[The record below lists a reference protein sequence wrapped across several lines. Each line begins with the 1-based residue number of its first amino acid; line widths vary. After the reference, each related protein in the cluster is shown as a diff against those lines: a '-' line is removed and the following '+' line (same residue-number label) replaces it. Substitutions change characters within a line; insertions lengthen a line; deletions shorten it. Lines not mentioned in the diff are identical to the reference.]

1 MIQIVTGN
9 IVDIDNREVFGCS
22 IEIENGIIIRI
33 NRVDNCDS
41 SFIIP
46 GFIDSHVH
54 IESSML
60 VPREFGRM
68 VIGRG
73 TVAVVCDPHEIAN
86 VKGVEGVDF
95 MIEDSKESPIK
106 TFFTIPSCVPA
117 TPFDVAGGI
126 ISAGD
131 IEQMIRSSR
140 FVALSEMMNVP
151 GVLTDDPDVLAK
163 IRIAKRTDLPVDGHA
178 PALFGEQL
186 RKYVKCGISTDH
198 ECLSLEEAQEKI
210 AIGMK
215 ILIREGSAARNY
227 ETFKSLIRSNPD
239 DVMFCT
245 DDSHPDEL
253 MLSGHIDKIVR
264 RAIADGFDLFD
275 VLKIACINP
284 VNHYKLDV
292 GKLKAGDRADF
303 VIVDSLESF
312 GVKAVYIDGVRRYG
326 EVLSGSRR
334 KNLSKEPVLNNFNH
348 EKIHKSQLKKRV
360 TAPIKVIS
368 VTDGELL
375 TDVYEYK
382 PLSVLENLESDLD
395 EDILKIVYIN
405 RYKNGKPQIAF
416 CKGFNLKN
424 GAFASTVSHDSHNI
438 LAIGCKDSELTTVI
452 NAVIERQGGLAV
464 IDGKTV
470 SVLPLPIGGI
480 MSNAD
485 GETVAREY
493 AEINDRVAKMGCTLD
508 FPFMTLSFLSL
519 IVIPEIKI
527 GEKGLFCYEKF
538 DWLEN
543 N

>member
-9 IVDIDNREVFGCS
+9 IVDIDNREIFGCS
-22 IEIENGIIIRI
+22 MEIENGIIIRI
-33 NRVDNCDS
+33 NRVDNCDDN
-41 SFIIP
+41 FIIP

-60 VPREFGRM
+60 IPQEFGRM
-68 VIGRG
+68 VVGRG

-163 IRIAKRTDLPVDGHA
+163 IGIAKRTDLPVDGHA
-178 PALFGEQL
+178 PALLGEQL

-210 AIGMK
+210 ALGMK

-292 GKLKAGDRADF
+292 GKLKTGDRADF
-303 VIVDSLESF
+303 VVVDSLESF

-326 EVLSGSRR
+326 EVLSESRR

-368 VTDGELL
+368 VTDGELF

-382 PLSVLENLESDLD
+382 PLSVLENLESDLN

-416 CKGFNLKN
+416 CKGFNLKK
-424 GAFASTVSHDSHNI
+424 GACASTVSHDSHNI
-438 LAIGCKDSELTTVI
+438 LAIGCKDSELTAVI

-464 IDGKTV
+464 VDRETV
-470 SVLPLPIGGI
+470 SVLPLPVGGI

-493 AEINDRVAKMGCTLD
+493 AELNDRVAKMGCTLHS
-508 FPFMTLSFLSL
+508 PFMTLSFLSL